1 MTEEINQEI
10 EQELEE
16 VKVGQ
21 EDKSAE
27 GYEVLTDEDLNPD
40 YEPTEEANIAEESN
54 EAQPTVD
61 AKEEEPVQKDSPK
74 EVEDQVYNI
83 NGASYSPEDIEK
95 MAKDYTNLTSFMGK
109 QAEELGKYK
118 ERANNLEAQNA
129 NSDANAEEPE
139 KKEAPV
145 EVSLDKD
152 YDIYSK
158 EGIAELA
165 NDMAEKKFEQ
175 YQQKKEEENS
185 NAQYLS
191 NVSKA
196 QEAFMKEH
204 PEYKSEDDVVSLIQ
218 DGAKAG
224 VAAGDTSSP
233 EALRKY
239 LELAHATVKD
249 DFSYFSGGTRAK
261 KSGGKVSK
269 DSNKTIEKVMEA
281 NKVDSSLSDVNSDG
295 TGGADYDKMGF
306 DEWEK
311 LPDDKRY
318 ELLGITK
325 DSY

>member
-1 MTEEINQEI
+1 MTEEVNQKT

-27 GYEVLTDEDLNPD
+27 GYEVLTEEDLNPD
-40 YEPTEEANIAEESN
+40 YEPTEEANVAEESN
-54 EAQPTVD
+54 EAQPEVD

-83 NGASYSPEDIEK
+83 NGASYDKSNIDK
-95 MAKDYTNLTSFMGK
+95 MAKDYTNLTQFMGK

-118 ERANNLEAQNA
+118 ERANSLEAQNA
-129 NSDANAEEPE
+129 NSDANAEEVE
-139 KKEAPV
+139 SEVAPV
-145 EVSLDKD
+145 EIPDKE

-175 YQQKKEEENS
+175 YQQKKEEEES
-185 NAQYLS
+185 NAQYFS
-191 NVSKA
+191 NVATA
-196 QEAFMKEH
+196 QEGFMKEH
-204 PEYKSEDDVVSLIQ
+204 PEYKKEEDVVALIK

-239 LELAHATVKD
+239 LELAHATVKE
-249 DFSYFSGGTRAK
+249 DFSYFNGGTRAK
-261 KSGGKVSK
+261 KSGGNVSK
-269 DSNKTIEKVMEA
+269 DSNKTIEKVMES

>member
-1 MTEEINQEI
+1 MIDEIKQET

-21 EDKSAE
+21 EDKTAE
-27 GYEVLTDEDLNPD
+27 GYEVLTDDDLNPD
-40 YEPTEEANIAEESN
+40 YEPTEEAEVTEESN
-54 EAQPTVD
+54 EAQPKVD
-61 AKEEEPVQKDSPK
+61 AKEDNSTQEDSPT
-74 EVEDQVYNI
+74 EVEDQSYNI
-83 NGASYSPEDIEK
+83 NGASYKTSDIDK
-95 MAKDYTNLTSFMGK
+95 MAKDYTNITQFMGK

-118 ERANNLEAQNA
+118 ERANNLETQDA
-129 NSDANAEEPE
+129 NSDIETSEP
-139 KKEAPV
+139 EAPV
-145 EVSLDKD
+145 EVPDKD

-165 NDMAEKKFEQ
+165 NDMAEKKFSE
-175 YQQKKEEENS
+175 YQSKQKEEDA
-185 NAQYLS
+185 NARYIS
-191 NVSKA
+191 DCATA
-196 QEAFMKEH
+196 QEGFIKDH
-204 PEYKSEDDVVSLIQ
+204 PEYKTEDDVVALIQ

-224 VAAGDTSSP
+224 IAAGDTSSP

-239 LELAHATVKD
+239 LELAHATVKE
-249 DFSYFSGGTRAK
+249 DFSYFNSGTRAK
-261 KSGGKVSK
+261 KNGGKVSK

-295 TGGADYDKMGF
+295 TKDNADYDKMGY

-318 ELLGITK
+318 ELLGISK

>member
-1 MTEEINQEI
+1 MTEEVNQKT

-27 GYEVLTDEDLNPD
+27 GYEVLTEEDLNPD
-40 YEPTEEANIAEESN
+40 YEPTEEANVAEESN
-54 EAQPTVD
+54 EAQPEVD

-83 NGASYSPEDIEK
+83 NGASYDKSNIDK
-95 MAKDYTNLTSFMGK
+95 MAKDYTNLTQFMGK

-118 ERANNLEAQNA
+118 ERANSLEAQNA
-129 NSDANAEEPE
+129 NSDANAEEVE
-139 KKEAPV
+139 SEVAPV
-145 EVSLDKD
+145 EIPDKE

-165 NDMAEKKFEQ
+165 NDMADKKFQQ
-175 YQQKKEEENS
+175 YQQKKEEEES
-185 NAQYLS
+185 NAQYFS
-191 NVSKA
+191 NVATA
-196 QEAFMKEH
+196 QEGFMKEH
-204 PEYKSEDDVVSLIQ
+204 PEYKKEEDVVALIK

-239 LELAHATVKD
+239 LELAHATVKE
-249 DFSYFSGGTRAK
+249 DFSYFNGGTRAK
-261 KSGGKVSK
+261 KSGGNVSK
-269 DSNKTIEKVMEA
+269 DSNKTIEKVMES

>member
-1 MTEEINQEI
+1 MIDEIKQET

-21 EDKSAE
+21 EDKTAE
-27 GYEVLTDEDLNPD
+27 GYEVLTDDDLNPD
-40 YEPTEEANIAEESN
+40 YEPTEEAEVTEESN
-54 EAQPTVD
+54 EAQPKVD
-61 AKEEEPVQKDSPK
+61 AKEDNSTQEDSPT
-74 EVEDQVYNI
+74 EVEDQSYNI
-83 NGASYSPEDIEK
+83 NGASYKPSDIDK
-95 MAKDYTNLTSFMGK
+95 MAKDYTNLTQFMGK

-118 ERANNLEAQNA
+118 ERANNLEAQDA
-129 NSDANAEEPE
+129 NSDIETSEP
-139 KKEAPV
+139 EAPV
-145 EVSLDKD
+145 EVPDKD

-165 NDMAEKKFEQ
+165 NDMAEKKVSE
-175 YQQKKEEENS
+175 YQSKQKEEDA
-185 NAQYLS
+185 NARYIS
-191 NVSKA
+191 DCATA
-196 QEAFMKEH
+196 QEGFIKDH
-204 PEYKSEDDVVSLIQ
+204 PEYKTEDDVVALIQ

-224 VAAGDTSSP
+224 IAAGDTSSP

-239 LELAHATVKD
+239 LELAHAAVKE
-249 DFSYFSGGTRAK
+249 DFSYFNSGTRAK

>member
-1 MTEEINQEI
+1 MTEEVTQKT

-16 VKVGQ
+16 VKIGQ

-27 GYEVLTDEDLNPD
+27 GYEVLTEQDLNPD
-40 YEPTEEANIAEESN
+40 YEPTEEANVAEESN

-61 AKEEEPVQKDSPK
+61 AKEEEPVQEDSPK

-118 ERANNLEAQNA
+118 ERANNLEAQYA
-129 NSDANAEEPE
+129 NSDANAEESE
-139 KKEAPV
+139 KEVAPV
-145 EVSLDKD
+145 ELPDKE

-165 NDMAEKKFEQ
+165 NDMAEKKFQQ
-175 YQQKKEEENS
+175 YQQKKEEEDS

-191 NVSKA
+191 NVATA

-204 PEYKSEDDVVSLIQ
+204 PEYKSEEDVVNLIQ

-224 VAAGDTSSP
+224 IAAGDTSSP

-239 LELAHATVKD
+239 LELAHATVKE
-249 DFSYFSGGTRAK
+249 DFSYFSGGVRAE
-261 KSGGKVSK
+261 KSGGNVSR

-306 DEWEK
+306 DEWER

>member
-1 MTEEINQEI
+1 MTEEVKQET

-21 EDKSAE
+21 ENESAE

-40 YEPTEEANIAEESN
+40 YERTEEPEVTEESN

-61 AKEEEPVQKDSPK
+61 AKEDNSTQEDSPK

-83 NGASYSPEDIEK
+83 NGASYSPKDMEK

-118 ERANNLEAQNA
+118 ERANNLEAQDA
-129 NSDANAEEPE
+129 NSDANVEEPE
-139 KKEAPV
+139 TKEAPV
-145 EVSLDKD
+145 ELPNKD

-175 YQQKKEEENS
+175 YQQKKEEESS

-191 NVSKA
+191 NVSTA

-204 PEYKSEDDVVSLIQ
+204 PEYKTEDDVVNLIQ

-224 VAAGDTSSP
+224 VAAGDTSNP

-239 LELAHATVKD
+239 LELAHATVKE
-249 DFSYFSGGTRAK
+249 DFSYFNSGTRAK

-281 NKVDSSLSDVNSDG
+281 NKVDSSLSDVISDG

>member
-1 MTEEINQEI
+1 MTEEVNQKT

-21 EDKSAE
+21 GDDSAE

-40 YEPTEEANIAEESN
+40 YEPTEEAEVIEESN

-61 AKEEEPVQKDSPK
+61 AKEGNSTQEDSPK

-83 NGASYSPEDIEK
+83 NGASYDKSSIDK
-95 MAKDYTNLTSFMGK
+95 MARDYTNLTQFTGK

-118 ERANNLEAQNA
+118 ERANSLEAQYA
-129 NSDANAEEPE
+129 NSDANAEEVE
-139 KKEAPV
+139 REVAPV
-145 EVSLDKD
+145 ELPDKE

-175 YQQKKEEENS
+175 YQKKKEEDVS
-185 NAQYLS
+185 NAKYFS
-191 NVSKA
+191 DVATA

-204 PEYKSEDDVVSLIQ
+204 PEYKKEEDVVSLIQ

-224 VAAGDTSSP
+224 VAAGDTSNP

-239 LELAHATVKD
+239 LELAHATVKE
-249 DFSYFSGGTRAK
+249 DFSYFNSGTRAK
-261 KSGGKVSK
+261 KSGNVSK
-269 DSNKTIEKVMEA
+269 DSNKTIEKVMES

>member
-1 MTEEINQEI
+1 MIDEIKQET

-27 GYEVLTDEDLNPD
+27 GYEVLTDDDLNPE
-40 YEPTEEANIAEESN
+40 YEPTEETEVTEESN
-54 EAQPTVD
+54 EAQPKVD
-61 AKEEEPVQKDSPK
+61 AKEDNSTQEDSPT
-74 EVEDQVYNI
+74 EVEDQSYNI
-83 NGASYSPEDIEK
+83 NGASYKTSDIDK

-118 ERANNLEAQNA
+118 ERANNLEAQDA
-129 NSDANAEEPE
+129 NSDSETSEP
-139 KKEAPV
+139 EAPV
-145 EVSLDKD
+145 EVPDKD

-165 NDMAEKKFEQ
+165 NDMADKKFSE
-175 YQQKKEEENS
+175 YQSKQKEEDA
-185 NAQYLS
+185 NARYIS
-191 NVSKA
+191 DCATA
-196 QEAFMKEH
+196 QEGFIKDH
-204 PEYKSEDDVVSLIQ
+204 PEYKTEDDVVALIQ

-224 VAAGDTSSP
+224 IAAGDTSSP

-239 LELAHATVKD
+239 LELAHATVKE
-249 DFSYFSGGTRAK
+249 DFSYFNSGTRAK

>member
-1 MTEEINQEI
+1 MIDEIKQET

-27 GYEVLTDEDLNPD
+27 GYEVLTDDDLNPE
-40 YEPTEEANIAEESN
+40 YEPTEETEVTEESN
-54 EAQPTVD
+54 EAQPKVD
-61 AKEEEPVQKDSPK
+61 AKEDNSTQEDSPT
-74 EVEDQVYNI
+74 EVEDQSYNI
-83 NGASYSPEDIEK
+83 NGAAYNKSDIDK

-118 ERANNLEAQNA
+118 ERANNLETQDA
-129 NSDANAEEPE
+129 NSDSEISEP
-139 KKEAPV
+139 EAPV
-145 EVSLDKD
+145 EVSKD

-158 EGIAELA
+158 QGIAELA
-165 NDMAEKKFEQ
+165 SDMADKKLSE
-175 YQQKKEEENS
+175 YQSKQKEEDA
-185 NAQYLS
+185 NARYIS
-191 NVSKA
+191 DCATA
-196 QEAFMKEH
+196 QEEFIKTH
-204 PEYKSEDDVVSLIQ
+204 PEYKSEADVVNLIQ

-224 VAAGDTSSP
+224 IAAGDTSSP

-239 LELAHATVKD
+239 LELAHATVKE
-249 DFSYFSGGTRAK
+249 DFSYFNSGTRAK
-261 KSGGKVSK
+261 KNGGKVSK

-295 TGGADYDKMGF
+295 TKDNADYDKMGY

-318 ELLGITK
+318 ELLGISK